1 MAASIASGG
10 AAEKPK
16 CSDAGRPLDQGHAP
30 LLVKRPLVKVNTPQ
44 GT

>member
-16 CSDAGRPLDQGHAP
+16 CSGAGRSLDQGHAP
-30 LLVKRPLVKVNTPQ
+30 LLVKSPLVKVRTPQ
-44 GT
+44 ET